1 LAIKLQLTQVPP
13 ILSVAYR
20 FCLASFI
27 LLAYCRLTGKRLNFS
42 LSDHRFMALQ
52 GFSLFG
58 LSYCGSYLATA
69 YMTSG
74 LVAVVFS
81 TILMWNI
88 LNLRIFIGQPVAWR
102 AFWGGFLGLSGIC
115 IVFWQDLAALSAT
128 RGLIGLLIAL
138 AGAYMAS
145 IGNII
150 GARNAKKGIPVT
162 QANAFGM
169 GYGGLLTLFIHFAV
183 GGTLT
188 MDWSIGYLGPML
200 YLTIFGSIV
209 AFGCYML
216 LISRI
221 GADYAAYV
229 TLLMPI
235 LALVF
240 STFFEGYHWSV
251 NALAGVTLVLT
262 GNLIILTPQS
272 TYRRL
277 MGRFKD
283 RP

>member
-1 LAIKLQLTQVPP
+1 
-13 ILSVAYR
+13 
-20 FCLASFI
+20 
-27 LLAYCRLTGKRLNFS
+27 
-42 LSDHRFMALQ
+42 
-52 GFSLFG
+52 
-58 LSYCGSYLATA
+58 
-69 YMTSG
+69 
-74 LVAVVFS
+74 
-81 TILMWNI
+81 
-88 LNLRIFIGQPVAWR
+88 
-102 AFWGGFLGLSGIC
+102 
-115 IVFWQDLAALSAT
+115 
-128 RGLIGLLIAL
+128 
-138 AGAYMAS
+138 
-145 IGNII
+145 
-150 GARNAKKGIPVT
+150 
-162 QANAFGM
+162 
-169 GYGGLLTLFIHFAV
+169 
-183 GGTLT
+183 
-188 MDWSIGYLGPML
+188 ML